1 MRHNVK
7 SFPQHQKGT
16 VLVVSLVF
24 LTIMTLL
31 AISGMNMSNLQFLM
45 AGNSQHQA
53 LALAKAETTLLTAAD
68 YAAANISSAVSISP
82 TSAGN
87 GYYIADAITGV
98 TGAEN
103 IINNPSS
110 FWGSSSNYKI
120 GSDSSEKYAIE
131 FIANRPA
138 TDGSLS
144 LNQASPPSRRN
155 IYRITARGTSVRGAT
170 RTLQAIA
177 VTEQKPGS

>member
-1 MRHNVK
+1 MMRHNIK
-7 SFPQHQKGT
+7 SFPQRQKGT

-68 YAAANISSAVSISP
+68 FAAKNISSAVSISP
-82 TSAGN
+82 TSAGS
-87 GYYIADAITGV
+87 GYYIADSSTGV
-98 TGAEN
+98 TGAED

-110 FWGSSSNYKI
+110 FWGSSANYKT
-120 GSDSSEKYAIE
+120 GSDSSEKYVIE
-131 FIANRPA
+131 FIDNRKPVGYVGM
-138 TDGSLS
+138 DP
-144 LNQASPPSRRN
+144 NIPRRN
-155 IYRITARGTSVRGAT
+155 IYRITARGTSVRGAA
-170 RTLQAIA
+170 RTLQSIV